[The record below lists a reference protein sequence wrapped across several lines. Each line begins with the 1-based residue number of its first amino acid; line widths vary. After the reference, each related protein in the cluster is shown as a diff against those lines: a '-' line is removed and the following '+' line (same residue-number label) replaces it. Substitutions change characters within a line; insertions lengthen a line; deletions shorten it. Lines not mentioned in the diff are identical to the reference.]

1 MASADQPEQ
10 ARGSVLL
17 FEPFAFDMLGG
28 VDVVVERVWRGLEAE
43 RPGNATIGVQNWHFQ
58 GESTDEAGRRFLHIT
73 FPPPPDGPARPPLR
87 YLLSM
92 IRRFPHQLRELRR
105 LNVRCVNF
113 HYPTLCAYP
122 LAVLKKLG
130 LWKGRI
136 ILSFHGSDVLDVNPL
151 SPRWRLIAE
160 QTDAVSA
167 CSSALAE
174 RVAALSLFGV
184 EVRPI
189 HNGIDPTRFLTE
201 SDPVPPVSPPYI
213 LNVGS
218 YVPGKAQDTLLDAV
232 TLLAPRHPSL
242 NVVFVGSP
250 YDQAWLSK
258 LKKKASSPILNG
270 RITFLESLPQST
282 VSALMRNALC
292 LAHPSHQEAFG
303 LVLIEAAVCGTP
315 LIASRV
321 GGITEII
328 PSDDYGWL
336 IESGD
341 SEGLACALDQVLTQP
356 LEAASRAARMK
367 ERASNQFSVSIMTK
381 NYKVLLAL

>member
-1 MASADQPEQ
+1 MASADQPHQ
-10 ARGSVLL
+10 AQGTVLF
-17 FEPFAFDMLGG
+17 FEPFAFDMFGG
-28 VDVVVERVWRGLEAE
+28 VDVVVDRVWRGLEAE
-43 RPGNATIGVQNWHFQ
+43 RPGAATIGVQDWHFQ
-58 GESTDEAGRRFLHIT
+58 GDRIDEAGRRFLHLT
-73 FPPPPDGPARPPLR
+73 FPPPPGGPARLPLR

-105 LNVRCVNF
+105 LNVRIVNF

-174 RVAALSLFGV
+174 RVAALRLFGV
-184 EVRPI
+184 EVHPI
-189 HNGIDPTRFLTE
+189 HNGIDPTRFLNE
-201 SDPVPPVSPPYI
+201 SDQVPPVLPPYI

-232 TLLAPRHPSL
+232 TLLAPHHPSL

-250 YDQAWLSK
+250 YDRAWLSK
-258 LKKKASSPILNG
+258 LKEKASTPVLSG
-270 RITFLESLPQST
+270 RITFLESLPQSS

-292 LAHPSHQEAFG
+292 LAHPSQQEAFG

-315 LIASRV
+315 LVASRV

-341 SEGLACALDQVLTQP
+341 SGALAYALDQVLTQP

-367 ERASNQFSVSIMTK
+367 ERATQQFSVTIMTK
-381 NYKVLLAL
+381 NYKALLAL